1 MESRTYAY
9 SSKAKE
15 PVDARK
21 QEALNRPQKNDVV
34 SNATEEASE
43 TKLKEATATA
53 KSQNKE
59 DESSDSRG
67 TKIIGEHCRCHQ
79 SSK

>member
-1 MESRTYAY
+1 MM
-9 SSKAKE
+9 
-15 PVDARK
+15 
-21 QEALNRPQKNDVV
+21 LFN
-34 SNATEEASE
+34 SNATGEASE
-43 TKLKEATATA
+43 TKFKEATATA